1 MAGTSEQ
8 GQKGGIPQTE
18 QVRGMLIDGDE
29 ICPSGRGVCVLV
41 QIHLRFGVAL
51 RCRQVDVGEVK
62 ELGFLHREEVMIK
75 HRR

>member
-1 MAGTSEQ
+1 
-8 GQKGGIPQTE
+8 
-18 QVRGMLIDGDE
+18 MLIDGDE
-29 ICPSGRGVCVLV
+29 TGRGVCVLV